1 MRTTR
6 LATRWMRGLRT
17 TRVPARRHIR
27 VVSSRRGLIQPRR
40 PVSTS
45 KAGSSVSA
53 DTNATTTAIEI
64 AGPTAEN
71 TSNLVKTIARKVTAT
86 VAADAVITLPMD
98 IKAFLTA

>member
-1 MRTTR
+1 
-6 LATRWMRGLRT
+6 MRGLRT

-53 DTNATTTAIEI
+53 DSKATMTEIEI
-64 AGPTAEN
+64 AGPTTEN
-71 TSNLVKTIARKVTAT
+71 TSSLVKTIARKVTET
-86 VAADAVITLPMD
+86 VAADAAITLPID
-98 IKAFLTA
+98 IRAFLTA